1 MLRSSRSLIR
11 LRKRFASDDSIQVRS
26 GGFHDPWFADSEYTK
41 ANYEMTKDFYQ
52 FPQYNGKLDHQFPDF
67 IRPTKPE
74 VWEEQTNRL
83 GNRIRPFHRYV
94 KEFHGYAPKPNWN
107 ITQRST
113 GARRGRIAG
122 VGAKVVWK
130 PPGKSQ
136 RQVMQDT
143 GVLEMPPLEFMEEYT
158 RVNETYKDEMTALRE
173 YLFYRFVEPTIV
185 EEEAIAQIRVLL
197 YKIQNQLVQEENKL
211 EFIKNA
217 NSQIPVTE
225 TPMRHNGFINWWK
238 YIGSK
243 SVDEHGRGQK
253 IVKAIMT
260 QILEDMES
268 IDELDLITKY
278 NFDTIDRVKLDDL
291 DQRLAFNTQRNESR
305 KAASIEALEYA
316 EEGHLERQAEEDEYF
331 EMLRLA
337 EDQARKEHWEKL
349 VEESEHFIYPENVTS
364 KVLESLEQPT
374 THNHP
379 LKKDGFPGKPL
390 VTTIEHKFRVA
401 QLETDFIKRDRL
413 INEGKITNP
422 EEDAQ
427 FVHETHAE
435 REEAANEQIMKD
447 KEEEKVHRM
456 TAYSSDKNE

>member
-1 MLRSSRSLIR
+1 
-11 LRKRFASDDSIQVRS
+11 
-26 GGFHDPWFADSEYTK
+26 
-41 ANYEMTKDFYQ
+41 
-52 FPQYNGKLDHQFPDF
+52 
-67 IRPTKPE
+67 
-74 VWEEQTNRL
+74 
-83 GNRIRPFHRYV
+83 
-94 KEFHGYAPKPNWN
+94 
-107 ITQRST
+107 
-113 GARRGRIAG
+113 
-122 VGAKVVWK
+122 
-130 PPGKSQ
+130 
-136 RQVMQDT
+136 
-143 GVLEMPPLEFMEEYT
+143 MPPLEFMEEYT

-225 TPMRHNGFINWWK
+225 TPMRHNGQVYTAEVVDLSNTFSFINWWK

-291 DQRLAFNTQRNESR
+291 DQRLAFNTQRVSILQNISSRKIQYAYIIYEIQNESR

-316 EEGHLERQAEEDEYF
+316 EEGHLERKAEEDEYF

-337 EDQARKEHWEKL
+337 EDQARKDHWEKL
-349 VEESEHFIYPENVTS
+349 VEESEHFIVSFYFFFLAV
-364 KVLESLEQPT
+364 
-374 THNHP
+374 
-379 LKKDGFPGKPL
+379 F
-390 VTTIEHKFRVA
+390 
-401 QLETDFIKRDRL
+401 
-413 INEGKITNP
+413 
-422 EEDAQ
+422 
-427 FVHETHAE
+427 
-435 REEAANEQIMKD
+435 
-447 KEEEKVHRM
+447 
-456 TAYSSDKNE
+456 

>member
-1 MLRSSRSLIR
+1 
-11 LRKRFASDDSIQVRS
+11 VRS

-41 ANYEMTKDFYQ
+41 ANYEMSKDFYQ
-52 FPQYNGKLDHQFPDF
+52 FPQFNEKLGGPDSRYKNF
-67 IRPTKPE
+67 VRPTKPE
-74 VWEEQTNRL
+74 VWEEQINRL
-83 GNRIRPFHRYV
+83 GNRIRPFHRYS
-94 KEFHGYAPKPNWN
+94 KEFHGHSPKPNWN
-107 ITQRST
+107 ITQQPS
-113 GARRGRIAG
+113 GARSGRYAG
-122 VGAKVVWK
+122 AAAKVVWK
-130 PPGKSQ
+130 PPGKTQ
-136 RQVMQDT
+136 RANMQDT
-143 GVLEMPPLEFMEEYT
+143 GVPEVPPMEFMEEYT
-158 RVNETYKDEMTALRE
+158 RVNETYKDEMTSTKE

-197 YKIQNQLVQEENKL
+197 YKIQNQLIQEEHKL
-211 EFIKNA
+211 DFIINA
-217 NSQIPVTE
+217 NSKIPVTE
-225 TPMRHNGFINWWK
+225 TPMRHSGFINWWK

-260 QILEDMES
+260 QILENMES
-268 IDELDLITKY
+268 IEELELITKY

-291 DQRLAFNTQRNESR
+291 DQRLAFNSQRNENR
-305 KAASIEALEYA
+305 KAESIKALESA
-316 EEGHLERQAEEDEYF
+316 EDGHLERQAKQDEYF
-331 EMLRLA
+331 EKLKLA
-337 EDQARKEHWEKL
+337 EDEARREDWEKL
-349 VEESEHFIYPENVTS
+349 VEDSENFIYPENITS
-364 KVLESLEQPT
+364 RVLEGLQQPT

-401 QLETDFIKRDRL
+401 QLETDFIVRDRL

-435 REEAANEQIMKD
+435 REQAADEDIMKD

-456 TAYSSDKNE
+456 TAYSSNKNE